1 MSSLYNLE
9 PQPTAKV
16 ILNTTAGEIEL
27 ELFAKQTPIT
37 SRNFLQLCLDGYYDS
52 TVFHRLVPGFIIQG
66 GDPTGTGSGGESSYE
81 HGKPFQDEFHTRL
94 RFNRRGLLGM
104 ANSGKNDNASQFF
117 LTLGDSPE
125 LQEKNT
131 MFGRV
136 VGDTLYNLM
145 KMGEGELA
153 GPDSD
158 RPLYPYKI
166 KNTEVLVNPFEDMVK
181 RDLKKRA
188 LTTPAEKD
196 KKKPKRKAGKAILS
210 FGGDEEEEDGMTP
223 IIKKPKFN
231 PKLVSGG
238 QDVPTKPAAPPAPK
252 IVEAKKEKPVPRARK
267 SLSPS
272 PPPKREQILSSLTRA
287 PPKRAASPSDSA
299 SEPESDDDG
308 PEQDKKV
315 SDLVSK
321 TNAQIEE
328 LKASMRRTGPTSAP
342 AAKKKSVLEA
352 MIPETS
358 TKGRKRGKEDSN
370 AMKLFQAFKNK
381 LDTVPAEERNVDA
394 ELDPTPGRPHTNGNG
409 TAAADDDED
418 EVAICDL
425 HFVANCQSCSKWDE
439 EDNKEEDEDL
449 GGTAWMSH
457 KLSFAKDRLG
467 KDLEWKRKNEEEL
480 VVIDPRE
487 REKDLGVGK
496 KGRRDDRDQGKQRQR
511 DRPSDRGRRK

>member
-16 ILNTTAGEIEL
+16 ILNTTAGDIEL

-37 SRNFLQLCLDGYYDS
+37 SRNFLQLCLDGYYDG
-52 TVFHRLVPGFIIQG
+52 TIFHRLVPGFIIQG
-66 GDPTGTGSGGESSYE
+66 GDPTGTGSGGESSLE
-81 HGKPFQDEFHTRL
+81 DGKSFQDEFHTRL

-104 ANSGKNDNASQFF
+104 ANSGKDDNASQFF
-117 LTLGDSPE
+117 LTLGDTSE

-136 VGDTLYNLM
+136 VGDTIYNLM

-158 RPLYPYKI
+158 RPLYPYKVTS
-166 KNTEVLVNPFEDMVK
+166 TEILVNPFEDMAK

-188 LTTPAEKD
+188 VAAPVEKD

-210 FGGDEEEEDGMTP
+210 FGGDEEDEEGMAP

-238 QDVPTKPAAPPAPK
+238 QDPPAKAAPMPAAKRP
-252 IVEAKKEKPVPRARK
+252 ETKKEKAAPKRRK

-272 PPPKREQILSSLTRA
+272 PPPKREQILSGLTKVPRKHA
-287 PPKRAASPSDSA
+287 PSPSESDSLSD
-299 SEPESDDDG
+299 SEDPES
-308 PEQDKKV
+308 EQVKKV
-315 SDLVSK
+315 SNLVSK
-321 TNAQIEE
+321 TNAEIEE
-328 LKASMRRTGPTSAP
+328 LKASMRRSGPTAAP

-358 TKGRKRGKEDSN
+358 TRGRKRGAGKEDVN
-370 AMKLFQAFKNK
+370 AMKLFKAFKNK
-381 LDTVPAEERNVDA
+381 LDTVPAEEKGSENAADVDA
-394 ELDPTPGRPHTNGNG
+394 TPQNGDVAG
-409 TAAADDDED
+409 DEED
-418 EVAICDL
+418 EAAICDL
-425 HFVANCQSCSKWDE
+425 HFIANCQSCSKWDQDGTK
-439 EDNKEEDEDL
+439 EDEEDL
-449 GGTAWMSH
+449 GGIGWMSH

-487 REKDLGVGK
+487 RERDLGVGQK
-496 KGRRDDRDQGKQRQR
+496 KARKDDRNQGKQRQR
-511 DRPSDRGRRK
+511 DRPSEKDRRR

>member
-1 MSSLYNLE
+1 MSQLYNLE

-16 ILNTTAGEIEL
+16 ILNTTAGDIEL

-37 SRNFLQLCLDGYYDS
+37 SRNFLQLCLDGYYDD
-52 TVFHRLVPGFIIQG
+52 TIFHRLVPGFVIQG
-66 GDPTGTGSGGESSYE
+66 GDPTGTGSGGESSLE
-81 HGKPFQDEFHTRL
+81 DGQPFQDEFHTRL

-104 ANSGKNDNASQFF
+104 ANKRKNDNASQFF
-117 LTLGDSPE
+117 LTLGHTPE

-136 VGDTLYNLM
+136 MGDTIYNLM

-166 KNTEVLVNPFEDMVK
+166 KSTEILVNPFDDMIK
-181 RDLKKRA
+181 RDLSKRVVA
-188 LTTPAEKD
+188 AAPAKD

-210 FGGDEEEEDGMTP
+210 FGGDEEEEDGMAP

-238 QDVPTKPAAPPAPK
+238 QELPAKAAPVTKP
-252 IVEAKKEKPVPRARK
+252 VMDAKKEKTAPKPRK

-272 PPPKREQILSSLTRA
+272 PPPKREQILSGLTRA
-287 PPKRAASPSDSA
+287 PAKRAATPSDSD
-299 SEPESDDDG
+299 SEADSEDDESDD
-308 PEQDKKV
+308 PTNKKSDAV
-315 SDLVSK
+315 SR

-328 LKASMRRTGPTSAP
+328 LKASMRRTGPAAAP

-358 TKGRKRGKEDSN
+358 TRGRKRGAGKEDVN
-370 AMKLFQAFKNK
+370 AMKLFNAFKNK
-381 LDTVPAEERNVDA
+381 LDAVPADEKDEDISIEPSSEGA
-394 ELDPTPGRPHTNGNG
+394 AMNGNG
-409 TAAADDDED
+409 TAEEED
-418 EVAICDL
+418 EAAICDL
-425 HFVANCQSCSKWDE
+425 HFIANCQSCSKWDQDGAK
-439 EDNKEEDEDL
+439 EDEEDL
-449 GGTAWMSH
+449 GGTGWMSH

-487 REKDLGVGK
+487 REKDLGVKKMKGK
-496 KGRRDDRDQGKQRQR
+496 RDDRDQGRPRHR
-511 DRPSDRGRRK
+511 DRPSDRDRRR